1 MKGGQTYSLQHA
13 DWGQVRQERRKIP
26 CSRRPLQRLFQEYV
40 DEHKDEFEAESARR
54 PLQRFF
60 QEYVDQ
66 EPAASFRSELVRLA
80 LEPVSERSGADCCD
94 EVVGPLREAGRRR

>member
-1 MKGGQTYSLQHA
+1 M
-13 DWGQVRQERRKIP
+13 
-26 CSRRPLQRLFQEYV
+26 

-66 EPAASFRSELVRLA
+66 EPVASFRSELVRSE
-80 LEPVSERSGADCCD
+80 LEPVSNLERTVATRSLVRYGMQAVADD
-94 EVVGPLREAGRRR
+94 NLRE